1 MIVMAEIIPLRP
13 FVNALQQARR
23 LGPNASA
30 AIVRRVR
37 EELQAGRDG
46 FAVAGELQRAAMTL
60 KTDTPSPTT

>member
-1 MIVMAEIIPLRP
+1 MIAVAEIIPLRP

-37 EELQAGRDG
+37 KELHAGRDG
-46 FAVAGELQRAAMTL
+46 FAVAGELQQAAMKR
-60 KTDTPSPTT
+60 KTDDSLPTS